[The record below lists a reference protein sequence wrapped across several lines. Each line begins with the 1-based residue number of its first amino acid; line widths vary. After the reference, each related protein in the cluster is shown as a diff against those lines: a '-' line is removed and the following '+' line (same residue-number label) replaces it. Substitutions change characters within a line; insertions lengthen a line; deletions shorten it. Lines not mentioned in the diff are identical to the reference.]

1 MTQLKCQPCCV
12 KPRKTG
18 QERACSLLS
27 NTVDGKLSGFLFWV
41 NKRRFPFSIK
51 NKLDAHTRSW
61 VAGEW
66 NRP

>member
-1 MTQLKCQPCCV
+1 MTQLKCQPYCV

-51 NKLDAHTRSW
+51 KQIGCPH
-61 VAGEW
+61 
-66 NRP
+66 